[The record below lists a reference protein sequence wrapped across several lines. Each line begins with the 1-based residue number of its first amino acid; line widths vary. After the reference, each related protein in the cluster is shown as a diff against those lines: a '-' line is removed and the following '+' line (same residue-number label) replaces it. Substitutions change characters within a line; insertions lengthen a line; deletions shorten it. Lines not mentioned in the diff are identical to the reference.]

1 LIPIRTLMLTA
12 AVAATLGVTAW
23 TTADNMAALPAGPPV
38 AGPPAVAGV
47 AVLPNDLSGTA
58 GRAGI
63 LEPGDSP
70 SPSNTPSPSTSPSPS
85 PSDTTPP
92 VTVARG
98 ADTRWHRKPVAI
110 AFTATDAG
118 SGVASTWY
126 RIDTGPL
133 KQGTLVVVPA
143 SADHKDDGSHLVTFF
158 SIDNAANRETPQQ
171 VTVKIDTTAPVLR
184 WKGVSPSPVTTQKAL
199 IARFF
204 VREASGSVATA
215 LCVYDQYGALVLR
228 RAGPR
233 RAAGAGSLAVLLRA
247 AGRPLTPG
255 LYRLQLTLT
264 DQAGNHSVTSL
275 APFRDYRPVRATVT
289 FDLPRAGRRVA
300 LTFDDGNDEAAWARI
315 VNTLRAYQVHGTF
328 FALGPKVVAYA
339 ALARRTVAAGD
350 AIGSHGWTHTDM
362 ELQSAA
368 QIRRELAL
376 STAAWWRVAR
386 ATPVPYMR
394 PPYGAKDAAVL
405 SAAGASGFEHVM
417 LWDVDPQDWRH
428 IGSAEIA
435 ERVLSHVHPGA
446 IVCMHTLPT
455 TAAALP
461 QILSGLRAMGYRAVS
476 LPELFAAAARRR

>member
-1 LIPIRTLMLTA
+1 VVRANSLMLA
-12 AVAATLGVTAW
+12 VAVAAVLGVAAW
-23 TTADNMAALPAGPPV
+23 TAADETAAHPAGALTGRPPV
-38 AGPPAVAGV
+38 VAHLV
-47 AVLPNDLSGTA
+47 AA
-58 GRAGI
+58 GRDPSGGAGG
-63 LEPGDSP
+63 PGALTLSDPSSP
-70 SPSNTPSPSTSPSPS
+70 SPSPS

-92 VTVARG
+92 VTVAHG
-98 ADTRWHRKPVAI
+98 ADARWHRQAVSI
-110 AFTATDAG
+110 ALVATDAG

-126 RIDTGPL
+126 QIGAGPL
-133 KQGTLVVVPA
+133 SQGTRVVVPA
-143 SADHKDDGSHLVTFF
+143 PADHKGDGSHLVTFY
-158 SIDNAANRETPQQ
+158 SIDNAGNQETPEQ
-171 VTVKIDTTAPVLR
+171 VTVKIDTRPPTLR
-184 WKGVSPSPVTTQKAL
+184 WTGVSPSPITTQKTL
-199 IARFF
+199 TARFV
-204 VREASGSVATA
+204 VREESGAVATQ
-215 LCVYDQYGALVLR
+215 VRFYDQYGALVAR

-233 RAAGAGSLAVLLRA
+233 RASGAGSLPVLLRV
-247 AGRPLTPG
+247 AGRPLAPG

-264 DQAGNHSVTSL
+264 DQAGNHAVTSRE
-275 APFRDYRPVRATVT
+275 PFRDYRPVKATVT

-315 VNTLRAYQVHGTF
+315 VNTLRAYHVHGTF

-386 ATPVPYMR
+386 VSPVPYMR

-417 LWDVDPQDWRH
+417 LWDVDPQDWKG
-428 IGSAEIA
+428 IGAAEVA
-435 ERVLSHVHPGA
+435 QRVLSHVHPGA
-446 IVCMHTLPT
+446 IVCMHTLPN

-461 QILSGLRAMGYRAVS
+461 QILSGLRAMGYREVS
-476 LPELFAAAARRR
+476 LPELLAAAARRR